1 MVASVKIVATPQGVK
16 VEGEGFTGPAC
27 SLDVAKVLQALNLS
41 PAEAENKPELYLNQD
56 QNREQQAGQGA

>member
-27 SLDVAKVLQALNLS
+27 SLDVANVLLALDLS
-41 PAEAENKPELYLNQD
+41 PAEAENKSEFYLDQD